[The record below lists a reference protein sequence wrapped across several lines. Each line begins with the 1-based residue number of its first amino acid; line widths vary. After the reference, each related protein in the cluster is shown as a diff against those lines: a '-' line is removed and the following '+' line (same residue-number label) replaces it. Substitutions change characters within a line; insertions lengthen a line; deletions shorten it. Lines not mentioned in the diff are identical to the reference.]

1 MDDYASYETTNDNQ
15 DADYGSYERENTN
28 DDSLDALQEEFGSH
42 QYVPKNF
49 LGMETS
55 KLGFH
60 IVNQPS
66 PFLELKNKIINE
78 ASSLKI
84 EDRMQAVRY
93 LCSIPYVNG
102 TAHCVE
108 AAMSII
114 KDESID
120 VYKRF
125 YFFASNEKYFRL
137 DDHVSKFCF
146 AGFFKYGLKAGSTL
160 VPYELMIKTAAYII
174 RTFDSDQ
181 PVRQSALDWCLDI
194 IESEFEDIQTKLRV
208 LRVFKDLGQVDEQMY
223 ADDQLEQLGIEDVN
237 QVEIDEAERLAIDL
251 LRAIRIAHKVGD
263 DTPEQLYIELCNH
276 QEVKEGRVSADE
288 VTAFFNDYVNSG
300 EKFDGVAIND
310 IMVLMMKEIN
320 KLQASSGGVHVTNE
334 IYFRLLICIQQN
346 SNIVEILNTLSNF
359 TEPVPFSIG
368 PSLFERLRNEIFAAL
383 NKSLLSLNEGLR
395 QEVEK
400 SRNSED
406 KAACKEFLI
415 YFDDEKELIYKQFAK
430 EKVSN
435 KEFEDTFDK
444 VSKEWMN

>member
-1 MDDYASYETTNDNQ
+1 MEDD
-15 DADYGSYERENTN
+15 DYGSYDTENTN
-28 DDSLDALQEEFGSH
+28 EESLDTLQEEFGSH
-42 QYVPKNF
+42 QYVPKTF

-78 ASSLKI
+78 ASTLKV

-120 VYKRF
+120 IYTRF

-137 DDHVSKFCF
+137 DDHVSYYCF
-146 AGFFKYGLKAGSTL
+146 PGFFKYGLKAGSTL
-160 VPYELMIKTAAYII
+160 VPYELMIKAAAFII
-174 RTFDSDQ
+174 RSFDADQ
-181 PVRQSALDWCLDI
+181 PVRQTALDWCLDI
-194 IESEFEDIQTKLRV
+194 IESDFEDIQTKLRV
-208 LRVFKDLGQVDEQMY
+208 LRVFKDLGQIDEQMY
-223 ADDQLEQLGIEDVN
+223 ADDQLEQLGIEDIN
-237 QVEIDEAERLAIDL
+237 EVEIDVNEKMAVDL
-251 LRAIRIAHKVGD
+251 LRALRTAHKVGE
-263 DTPEQLYIELCNH
+263 DTPENLFVDLCNH
-276 QEVKEGRVSADE
+276 QEVKDGRITPDE
-288 VTAFFNDYVNSG
+288 ITIFFNDYVNSG
-300 EKFDGVAIND
+300 EKFDGVTISD

-320 KLQASSGGVHVTNE
+320 KLKTSTGGPHVVNE
-334 IYFRLLICIQQN
+334 VLFRLLNCIQNN
-346 SNIVEILNTLSNF
+346 SNVVDILNCLSNF
-359 TEPVPFSIG
+359 TEPVSFSIG

-383 NKSLLSLNEGLR
+383 NKSLLALNEGLR
-395 QEVEK
+395 EEVEK
-400 SRNSED
+400 SRNSKD

-415 YFDDEKELIYKQFAK
+415 YFDDEKEIMCKQFQK
-430 EKVSN
+430 EGVSP